1 MYHIYIYI
9 YILTFENFFF
19 CAGYSVQ
26 GTLFKSET
34 TSKEM
39 IKFAGA
45 LSKETVVDIKG
56 KVLKAEVDACE
67 QGDAIYRC
75 TCVYLYRQ
83 NRVIYIHMYSRA
95 MPYIDVHVYIFIGK
109 IALYIYMYIHV

>member
-1 MYHIYIYI
+1 
-9 YILTFENFFF
+9 
-19 CAGYSVQ
+19 VQ

-56 KVLKAEVDACE
+56 KVLKAEVEAFE
-67 QGDAIYRC
+67 QGDAIY
-75 TCVYLYRQ
+75 TYTYVYLDRQ
-83 NRVIYIHMYSRA
+83 NTYVN
-95 MPYIDVHVYIFIGK
+95 V
-109 IALYIYMYIHV
+109 

>member
-1 MYHIYIYI
+1 
-9 YILTFENFFF
+9 L
-19 CAGYSVQ
+19 CAGSSVQ

-56 KVLKAEVDACE
+56 KVLKAEV
-67 QGDAIYRC
+67 G
-75 TCVYLYRQ
+75 
-83 NRVIYIHMYSRA
+83 YSQ
-95 MPYIDVHVYIFIGK
+95 
-109 IALYIYMYIHV
+109 

>member
-1 MYHIYIYI
+1 VARGSRARHTHSGEHVLLSQCPSTCTIAS
-9 YILTFENFFF
+9 LHTDFFSF
-19 CAGYSVQ
+19 LCAGSSVQ

-56 KVLKAEVDACE
+56 KVLKAEV
-67 QGDAIYRC
+67 G
-75 TCVYLYRQ
+75 
-83 NRVIYIHMYSRA
+83 YSQ
-95 MPYIDVHVYIFIGK
+95 
-109 IALYIYMYIHV
+109 